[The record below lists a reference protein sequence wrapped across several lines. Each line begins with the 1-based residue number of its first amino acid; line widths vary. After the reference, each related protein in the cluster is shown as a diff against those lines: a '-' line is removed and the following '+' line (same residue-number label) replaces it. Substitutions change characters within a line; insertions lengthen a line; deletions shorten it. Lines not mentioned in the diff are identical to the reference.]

1 MTVSTDAP
9 AGRALPEAA
18 PTRSEAEGG
27 GILRR
32 LRNLEPSNLLW
43 LGLFLFLLVLVVGP
57 IGYLVKVSFQE
68 VGGGDFTFQNYLTAY
83 GRARFVQGLI
93 NSLLLGV
100 ATAGVC
106 VIMAVPMAWA
116 VSRTNMPAKWMA
128 WGTVL
133 GAFILPPY
141 LTAIGWILIAGPN
154 SGWLNRGWSWM
165 TGAETPLFDI
175 YSFAGIVLVIALNAF
190 PFIFLFAKNAL
201 DLISTEMEEAAS
213 ILGASTWQATLKIT
227 LPLVWPS
234 ILGGVII
241 VFLEAIALFGVPAL
255 LGIPAR
261 INLVTTQLW
270 QFFGYPLRMEVA
282 AAYSMPLLLITISL
296 IWVQRLLLAR
306 KGYVTQSGKG
316 GERRPID
323 VGPWRWVLLAYVAFI
338 GLLAVYLPGSAM
350 VQASLSKA
358 WGLGFSLDN
367 FTLAHY
373 RDILFDH
380 SLTQQAIANSF
391 IFAAGAAFL
400 AIGLALCIAYIVTRR
415 LVPFGNLLAFLCM
428 APFVIPG
435 IVLAI
440 GFYAAYAAPPLALYG
455 TAALMILA
463 FTARFLPIAYGASA
477 AGMRAINPEME
488 EAVRILGGGRL
499 TAIRAVVAPLLKKT
513 LLGGWLLVFIPATRE
528 LSAAIFL
535 VAPNTRV
542 MSVLIYDMTEEGRF
556 ETVAALGCIILVSTT
571 FLVWLGFK
579 LVGRDFMMRSR

>member
-1 MTVSTDAP
+1 MTVSSPTIGKIDAKQP
-9 AGRALPEAA
+9 AAA
-18 PTRSEAEGG
+18 DRS
-27 GILRR
+27 RFHR
-32 LRNLEPSNLLW
+32 LLNLEPINLLW
-43 LGLFLFLLVLVVGP
+43 IALFLFLLVLVAGP
-57 IGYLVKVSFQE
+57 IGYLIKVSFQA
-68 VGGGDFTFQNYLTAY
+68 VGTGVFTLDNYATAY
-83 GRARFVQGLI
+83 GRSRFIAGLV
-93 NSLLLGV
+93 NSILLGAV
-100 ATAGVC
+100 TSAVC
-106 VIMAVPMAWA
+106 VVMAVPMAWA

-128 WGTVL
+128 WAAVL

-154 SGWLNRGWSWM
+154 SGWLNRAWSWV
-165 TGAETPLFDI
+165 TGSEAALFDI
-175 YSFAGIVLVIALNAF
+175 YTFAGIVLVIALNAF
-190 PFIFLFAKNAL
+190 PFIFLFTKSAL
-201 DLISTEMEEAAS
+201 DLISTEMEEAAN
-213 ILGASTWQATLKIT
+213 ILGANTWLTTFRIT

-234 ILGGVII
+234 ILGGIII
-241 VFLEAIALFGVPAL
+241 VFLESIALFGVPAL

-261 INLVTTQLW
+261 INFVTTQLW

-296 IWVQRLLLAR
+296 IYVQKLLLSR

-316 GERRPID
+316 GDRRPVDI
-323 VGPWRWVLLAYVAFI
+323 GGWRWALLGYCAFI
-338 GLLAVYLPGSAM
+338 GLLAVVLPALAM
-350 VQASLSKA
+350 IQASLSKA
-358 WGLGFSLDN
+358 WGVGMSWEN

-373 RDILFDH
+373 AAILFEH

-391 IFAAGAAFL
+391 MFAAGAAFL
-400 AIGLALCIAYIVTRR
+400 AIGTALCIAYVVTRK
-415 LVPFGNLLAFLCM
+415 LVPGANVLAFLCM

-440 GFYAAYAAPPLALYG
+440 GFYAAYASPPLALYG

-463 FTARFLPIAYGASA
+463 FTARFLPIAYGTSA
-477 AGMRAINPEME
+477 AGMRSINPEME

-499 TAIRAVVAPLLKKT
+499 KAIRSVVAPLLKKT

-571 FLVWLGFK
+571 FLVWLGFR
-579 LVGRDFMMRSR
+579 LVGRDFMLRER

>member
-1 MTVSTDAP
+1 MTAEAVHRVEGSA
-9 AGRALPEAA
+9 AGRGL
-18 PTRSEAEGG
+18 
-27 GILRR
+27 LHR
-32 LRNLEPSNLLW
+32 LRNLEPITFLW
-43 LGLFLFLLVLVVGP
+43 IALFLFLLVLVAGP
-57 IGYLVKVSFQE
+57 IGYLAKVSFQAT
-68 VGGGDFTFQNYLTAY
+68 GTGDFTFANYLTAY
-83 GRARFVQGLI
+83 GRSRFIQGLT
-93 NSLLLGV
+93 NSLLLGLT
-100 ATAGVC
+100 TAAVC
-106 VIMAVPMAWA
+106 VVFAVPLAWA
-116 VSRTNMPAKWMA
+116 VSRTNMPAKWLA

-141 LTAIGWILIAGPN
+141 LTAIGWIFIAGPN
-154 SGWLNRGWSWM
+154 SGWLNVAWRWV
-165 TGAETPLFDI
+165 TGSESALFDI

-190 PFIFLFAKNAL
+190 PFIFLFTKSAL
-201 DLISTEMEEAAS
+201 DMISTEMEEAAS
-213 ILGASTWQATLKIT
+213 ILGASTFRTTLKIT

-234 ILGGVII
+234 ILGGIII
-241 VFLEAIALFGVPAL
+241 VFLESIALFGVPAL

-282 AAYSMPLLLITISL
+282 AAYSMPLLFITISL
-296 IWVQRLLLAR
+296 IWVQRLLLSR

-323 VGPWRWVLLAYVAFI
+323 IGPWKWVLLGYVVFV
-338 GLLAVYLPGSAM
+338 GMLAVYLPAATM
-350 VQASLSKA
+350 IQASLSKA
-358 WGLGFSLDN
+358 WGVGLSWEN
-367 FTLAHY
+367 FTFANY
-373 RDILFDH
+373 QAILFDY
-380 SLTQQAIANSF
+380 SLAREAIANSF
-391 IFAAGAAFL
+391 LFAGGAAFL
-400 AIGLALCIAYIVTRR
+400 AIATALCIAYVVTRK
-415 LVPFGNLLAFLCM
+415 LVPFGQVLAFLCM

-440 GFYAAYAAPPLALYG
+440 GFYAAYAGPPLALYG

-463 FTARFLPIAYGASA
+463 FTARFLPIAYGTSS
-477 AGMRAINPEME
+477 AGMQSINPEME
-488 EAVRILGGGRL
+488 EAVRILGGGRMR
-499 TAIRAVVAPLLKKT
+499 AIRSVVAPLLKKT

-579 LVGRDFMMRSR
+579 LVGRDFMMRDR

>member
-1 MTVSTDAP
+1 MTAQSATLES
-9 AGRALPEAA
+9 RAS
-18 PTRSEAEGG
+18 RSHGF
-27 GILRR
+27 LWR
-32 LRNLEPSNLLW
+32 LRNLEPINILW
-43 LGLFLFLLVLVVGP
+43 FALFLFLLVLVVGP

-68 VGGGDFTFQNYLTAY
+68 VGGGAFTIDNYLTAY
-83 GRARFVQGLI
+83 GRSRFIQGLV
-93 NSLLLGV
+93 NSLLLGLT
-100 ATAGVC
+100 TAIVC
-106 VIMAVPMAWA
+106 VVMAVPMAWA
-116 VSRTNMPAKWMA
+116 VSRTNMPAKWLA

-141 LTAIGWILIAGPN
+141 LTAIGWIFIAGPN
-154 SGWLNRGWSWM
+154 SGWLNQAWAWM
-165 TGAETPLFDI
+165 TGLESPLFDI
-175 YSFAGIVLVIALNAF
+175 YTFAGIVLVIALNAF
-190 PFIFLFAKNAL
+190 PFIFLFTKSAL

-213 ILGASTWQATLKIT
+213 ILGASTFRTTIRIT

-234 ILGGVII
+234 ILGGFII
-241 VFLEAIALFGVPAL
+241 VFLESIALFGVPAL

-282 AAYSMPLLLITISL
+282 AAYSMPLLFITISL
-296 IWVQRLLLAR
+296 IWVQRLLLSR

-323 VGPWRWVLLAYVAFI
+323 IGPWRWVLLGYVIFI
-338 GLLAVYLPGSAM
+338 GMLAVYLPAAAM
-350 VQASLSKA
+350 IQASLSKA
-358 WGLGFSLDN
+358 WGVGLNWENL
-367 FTLAHY
+367 TLANY
-373 RDILFDH
+373 QAILFDY
-380 SLTQQAIANSF
+380 SLAREAIANSF
-391 IFAAGAAFL
+391 LFAGGAAFL
-400 AIGLALCIAYIVTRR
+400 AIGIALCIAYIVTRR
-415 LVPFGNLLAFLCM
+415 LLPFASVLAFLCM

-440 GFYAAYAAPPLALYG
+440 GFYAAYAGPPLALYG
-455 TAALMILA
+455 TVALMILA
-463 FTARFLPIAYGASA
+463 FTARFLPIAYGTSA

-499 TAIRAVVAPLLKKT
+499 KAIRTVVAPLLKKT

-579 LVGRDFMMRSR
+579 LVGRDFMMRSN

>member
-1 MTVSTDAP
+1 MTA
-9 AGRALPEAA
+9 EAVH
-18 PTRSEAEGG
+18 RIEGG
-27 GILRR
+27 KAKGGFVRR
-32 LRNLEPSNLLW
+32 LRNLEPITFLWVALL
-43 LGLFLFLLVLVVGP
+43 LFLLVLVAGP
-57 IGYLVKVSFQE
+57 IGYLVKVSFQAA
-68 VGGGDFTFQNYLTAY
+68 GTGDFTFANYLTAY
-83 GRARFVQGLI
+83 GRSRFVEGLT
-93 NSLLLGV
+93 NSLLLGLT
-100 ATAGVC
+100 TAAVC
-106 VIMAVPMAWA
+106 VVFAVPLAWA
-116 VSRTNMPAKWMA
+116 VSRTNMPAKWLA
-128 WGTVL
+128 WATVL

-141 LTAIGWILIAGPN
+141 LTAIGWIFIAGPN
-154 SGWLNRGWSWM
+154 SGWMNVAWRWM
-165 TGAETPLFDI
+165 TGETTTLFNI

-190 PFIFLFAKNAL
+190 PFIFLFTKSAL

-213 ILGASTWQATLKIT
+213 ILGASTFRTTLKIT

-234 ILGGVII
+234 ILGGIII
-241 VFLEAIALFGVPAL
+241 VFLESIALFGVPAL

-261 INLVTTQLW
+261 VNLVTTQLW

-282 AAYSMPLLLITISL
+282 AAYSMPLLFITISL
-296 IWVQRLLLAR
+296 IWVQRLLLSR

-323 VGPWRWVLLAYVAFI
+323 IGPWKWVLLGYVVFV
-338 GLLAVYLPGSAM
+338 GMLAVYLPAITM
-350 VQASLSKA
+350 IQASLSKA
-358 WGLGFSLDN
+358 WGVGMSWDN
-367 FTLAHY
+367 FTLSNYQA
-373 RDILFDH
+373 ILFDY
-380 SLTQQAIANSF
+380 SLAREAIGNSF
-391 IFAAGAAFL
+391 LFAALAAFL
-400 AIGLALCIAYIVTRR
+400 AVATALCIAYVVTRK
-415 LVPFGNLLAFLCM
+415 LVPFGNVLAFLCM

-440 GFYAAYAAPPLALYG
+440 GFYAAYAGPPLALYG
-455 TAALMILA
+455 TTLLMVLA
-463 FTARFLPIAYGASA
+463 FTARFLPIAYGTSA

-499 TAIRAVVAPLLKKT
+499 TAIRSVVAPLLKKT

-579 LVGRDFMMRSR
+579 LVGRDFMMRER

>member
-1 MTVSTDAP
+1 MTAQAETPSMP
-9 AGRALPEAA
+9 AA
-18 PTRSEAEGG
+18 GG
-27 GILRR
+27 ATFLRR
-32 LRNLEPSNLLW
+32 LRNFEPITLLW
-43 LGLFLFLLVLVVGP
+43 VALFLFLIVLVVGP
-57 IGYLVKVSFQE
+57 IGYLIKVSFQDAADGS
-68 VGGGDFTFQNYLTAY
+68 VTIANYLTAY
-83 GRARFVQGLI
+83 GRSRFVQGLI

-106 VIMAVPMAWA
+106 VIFAVPLAWA
-116 VSRTNMPAKWMA
+116 VSRTNMPAKWLA
-128 WGTVL
+128 WATVL

-141 LTAIGWILIAGPN
+141 LTAIGWIFIAGPN
-154 SGWLNRGWSWM
+154 AGWLNQAWGWM
-165 TGAETPLFDI
+165 TGLDTPLFDI
-175 YSFAGIVLVIALNAF
+175 YTFSGIVLVIALNAF
-190 PFIFLFAKNAL
+190 PFIFLFTKSAL

-213 ILGASTWQATLKIT
+213 ILGASTFYTTLKIT

-234 ILGGVII
+234 ILGGIII

-282 AAYSMPLLLITISL
+282 AAYSMPLLFITISL

-323 VGPWRWVLLAYVAFI
+323 IGPWRWVLLGYVVFV
-338 GLLAVYLPGSAM
+338 GMLAVYLPAAAM
-350 VQASLSKA
+350 IQASLSKA
-358 WGLGFSLDN
+358 WGLGMSWSN
-367 FTLAHY
+367 FTLANY
-373 RDILFDH
+373 QAILFDY
-380 SLTQQAIANSF
+380 SLAREAIANSF
-391 IFAAGAAFL
+391 LFAGGAAFL
-400 AIGLALCIAYIVTRR
+400 AIGVALCIAYIVTRQ
-415 LVPFGNLLAFLCM
+415 LVPFAQVLAFLCM

-463 FTARFLPIAYGASA
+463 FTARFLPIAYGTSA

-499 TAIRAVVAPLLKKT
+499 TAIRSVVAPLLKKT

-571 FLVWLGFK
+571 FLVWLGFR
-579 LVGRDFMMRSR
+579 LVGRDFMTRSQ

>member
-1 MTVSTDAP
+1 MTAQIEATIAP
-9 AGRALPEAA
+9 AERRAGL
-18 PTRSEAEGG
+18 
-27 GILRR
+27 LHR
-32 LRNLEPSNLLW
+32 LRNLEPITFLW
-43 LGLFLFLLVLVVGP
+43 IGLFLFLLVLVGGP
-57 IGYLVKVSFQE
+57 IGYLIKVSFQAA
-68 VGGGDFTFQNYLTAY
+68 GTGDFTLTNYLTAY
-83 GRARFVQGLI
+83 GRSRFVQGLT
-93 NSLLLGV
+93 NSLLLGLT
-100 ATAGVC
+100 TAAVC
-106 VIMAVPMAWA
+106 VVFAVPMAWA
-116 VSRTNMPAKWMA
+116 VSRTNMPAKWLA

-141 LTAIGWILIAGPN
+141 LTAIGWIFIAGPN
-154 SGWLNRGWSWM
+154 SGWMNVAWRWM
-165 TGAETPLFDI
+165 TGEETTLFNI

-190 PFIFLFAKNAL
+190 PFIFLFTKSAL

-213 ILGASTWQATLKIT
+213 ILGASTFRTTLKIT

-234 ILGGVII
+234 ILGGIII
-241 VFLEAIALFGVPAL
+241 VFLESIALFGVPAL

-261 INLVTTQLW
+261 VNLVTTQLW

-282 AAYSMPLLLITISL
+282 AAYSMPLLFITISL
-296 IWVQRLLLAR
+296 IWVQRLLLSR

-323 VGPWRWVLLAYVAFI
+323 VGPWKWVLLGYVLFV
-338 GLLAVYLPGSAM
+338 GMLAVYLPAITM

-358 WGLGFSLDN
+358 WGLGLNWDN
-367 FTLAHY
+367 LTLANY
-373 RDILFDH
+373 QAILFDY
-380 SLTQQAIANSF
+380 SLAREAIANSF
-391 IFAAGAAFL
+391 LFAALAAFL
-400 AIGLALCIAYIVTRR
+400 AIGTALCIAYVVTRK
-415 LVPFGNLLAFLCM
+415 LVPFANVLAFLCM

-440 GFYAAYAAPPLALYG
+440 GFYAAYAGPPLALYG
-455 TAALMILA
+455 TTLLMVLA
-463 FTARFLPIAYGASA
+463 FTARFLPIAYGTSA

-499 TAIRAVVAPLLKKT
+499 TAIRSVVAPLLKKT

-535 VAPNTRV
+535 VSPNTRV

-571 FLVWLGFK
+571 FLVWLGFR
-579 LVGRDFMMRSR
+579 LVGRDFMMRDR

>member
-1 MTVSTDAP
+1 MTARTGTTVAP
-9 AGRALPEAA
+9 AERRGVLRA
-18 PTRSEAEGG
+18 
-27 GILRR
+27 R
-32 LRNLEPSNLLW
+32 LRNLEPITFLW
-43 LGLFLFLLVLVVGP
+43 IGLFLFLLVLVGGP
-57 IGYLVKVSFQE
+57 IGYLIKVSFQAA
-68 VGGGDFTFQNYLTAY
+68 GTGDFTLTNYLTAY
-83 GRARFVQGLI
+83 GRARFVQGLT
-93 NSLLLGV
+93 NSLLLGLT
-100 ATAGVC
+100 TAAVC
-106 VIMAVPMAWA
+106 VVFAVPMAWA
-116 VSRTNMPAKWMA
+116 VSRTNMPAKWLA

-141 LTAIGWILIAGPN
+141 LTAIGWIFIAGPN
-154 SGWLNRGWSWM
+154 SGWLNEAWRWT
-165 TGAETPLFDI
+165 TGLESPLFDI

-190 PFIFLFAKNAL
+190 PFIFLFTKSAL

-213 ILGASTWQATLKIT
+213 ILGASTFRTTLNIT

-234 ILGGVII
+234 ILGGIII

-261 INLVTTQLW
+261 VNLVTTQLW

-282 AAYSMPLLLITISL
+282 AAYSMPLLFITISL
-296 IWVQRLLLAR
+296 IWVQRLLLSR

-323 VGPWRWVLLAYVAFI
+323 IGVWRWVLLGYVVLI
-338 GLLAVYLPGSAM
+338 GMLAVYLPAAAM
-350 VQASLSKA
+350 IQASLSKA
-358 WGLGFSLDN
+358 WGAGMSWDN
-367 FTLAHY
+367 FTLANY
-373 RDILFDH
+373 QAILFDY
-380 SLTQQAIANSF
+380 SLAREAIGNSF
-391 IFAAGAAFL
+391 LFAALAAFL
-400 AIGLALCIAYIVTRR
+400 AIGTALCIAYVVTRK
-415 LVPFGNLLAFLCM
+415 LVPFANVLAFLCM

-440 GFYAAYAAPPLALYG
+440 GFYAAYAGPPLALYG
-455 TAALMILA
+455 TTLLMVLA
-463 FTARFLPIAYGASA
+463 FTARFLPIAYGTSA

-499 TAIRAVVAPLLKKT
+499 MAIRSVVAPLLKKT

-571 FLVWLGFK
+571 FLVWLGFR
-579 LVGRDFMMRSR
+579 LVGRDFMMRDR